1 MKSLDEYSL
10 EEIRLIYQLLHSQ
23 VLDTPAL
30 MDSELL
36 SDLQR
41 YLQQQATRDGVD
53 VSAHSEWSAWLEG
66 MFQKS

>member
-1 MKSLDEYSL
+1 MKSLYEYSL

-23 VLDTPAL
+23 VLDSPAL
-30 MDSELL
+30 MDSDLL
-36 SDLQR
+36 ADIQS

-53 VSAHSEWSAWLEG
+53 ISTHSEWSAWLDG